1 VTHPILPLAVRP
13 AVKDCTTSQLI
24 RDIDKQ
30 FEAAVAERFDGWKES
45 EVIPASTILDPYVAH
60 MAKLNDGHPKPSAV
74 DDDDMFTAAGAGAV
88 VNAIDA
94 QLITYVAKV
103 REVKGNPPAKLPSS
117 LSWWEANGAS
127 LPLVLRVYMNIGSI
141 MMCSTL
147 SEAVFNQLA
156 LTVTDRRGALR
167 DDRAAALTLSA
178 AVAKL
183 DREKLAKPR
192 AVVAASDD
200 DALEAIM
207 EALEAETAGVLSAKY
222 VDLVEE
228 TFDVPDD

>member
-1 VTHPILPLAVRP
+1 MV
-13 AVKDCTTSQLI
+13 D
-24 RDIDKQ
+24 
-30 FEAAVAERFDGWKES
+30 
-45 EVIPASTILDPYVAH
+45 
-60 MAKLNDGHPKPSAV
+60 PKPSAD

-94 QLITYVAKV
+94 QLIAYVVKV
-103 REVKGNPPAKLPSS
+103 REVKGNPPAKPPSS

-127 LPLVLRVYMNIGSI
+127 LPLVLRVYMNLGSI
-141 MMCSTL
+141 MLCSTP

-178 AVAKL
+178 AVNKL

-207 EALEAETAGVLSAKY
+207 EALEAETAGVLSEKY

-228 TFDVPDD
+228 TFDVPDDEDY